1 MMIISVAGRW
11 IAMWWQFN
19 KVCWPYKK
27 WFGLALIALGVIMLL
42 LFVPIKIW
50 LALVGAIFIIAGA
63 IISKC

>member
-1 MMIISVAGRW
+1 
-11 IAMWWQFN
+11 MWWQFN

-50 LALVGAIFIIAGA
+50 LALVGAIFVIAGA
-63 IISKC
+63 IISRC